1 MSGSYYNAG
10 TDTNYRYGQNQNHP
24 TGPAE
29 FFYGY
34 VTKNDFFFKMCV
46 VAFVVTIMLVV
57 FLAGQSAQL
66 SGGMVVGTILGIL
79 IGFYVMAPKTKT
91 DESGEH
97 VHRWWPWGQS
107 PHQQVHDIAEVPP
120 QQAPAHVA
128 HQQAPAVETV
138 KPPANTHHLPIA
150 VPVGAPTHRNTHNPP
165 MHTPLNRAYTTP
177 LRTGNL
183 RLGQYE
189 LGK

>member
-10 TDTNYRYGQNQNHP
+10 TDTNNRYGQNQNHP

-34 VTKNDFFFKMCV
+34 LMENDFFFKMCV
-46 VAFVVTIMLVV
+46 VAFCATIMLVV

-79 IGFYVMAPKTKT
+79 IGFYVMAPKRKT

-107 PHQQVHDIAEVPP
+107 PHQQVHDIAEAPAEVPP
-120 QQAPAHVA
+120 
-128 HQQAPAVETV
+128 HQEAPAVGTG
-138 KPPANTHHLPIA
+138 KPPTANHHTN
-150 VPVGAPTHRNTHNPP
+150 VVTTKSAPAQRPPLIRQNATHNL
-165 MHTPLNRAYTTP
+165 HQR
-177 LRTGNL
+177 RI
-183 RLGQYE
+183 
-189 LGK
+189 

>member
-46 VAFVVTIMLVV
+46 VAFVVAIMLVV

-107 PHQQVHDIAEVPP
+107 PRPAMGEQVPVVPFAMKVEQEAEQTNKSYFDKGAVKNMWHTITSSTNIDKIKAATPP
-120 QQAPAHVA
+120 DAHRKAPR
-128 HQQAPAVETV
+128 
-138 KPPANTHHLPIA
+138 PPAAITATSH
-150 VPVGAPTHRNTHNPP
+150 
-165 MHTPLNRAYTTP
+165 
-177 LRTGNL
+177 
-183 RLGQYE
+183 
-189 LGK
+189 